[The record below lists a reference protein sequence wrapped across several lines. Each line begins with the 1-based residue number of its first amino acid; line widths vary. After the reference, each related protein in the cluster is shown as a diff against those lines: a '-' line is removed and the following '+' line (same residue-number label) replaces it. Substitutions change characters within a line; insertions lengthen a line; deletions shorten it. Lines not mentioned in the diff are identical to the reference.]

1 MSKDKPKE
9 IVRHIAIDPA
19 PKGKLKS
26 IGGADH
32 DDWNDRLAASTAG
45 ALPVDQRDE
54 SAATKAVTAVY
65 SGMID
70 LKPADPVEGILISQL
85 MAANQ
90 ASLSMYR
97 RAWAQPA
104 EYLEARLR
112 YLALADKAS
121 RTVSMLTEKTRSSSG
136 AGTATKCRKA
146 RDRQRR
152 PGGGHRPSCCGRSF
166 DGRTVFTGAFDG

>member
-1 MSKDKPKE
+1 MSKDKSKE
-9 IVRHIAIDPA
+9 IVRHIAIDPD
-19 PKGKLKS
+19 PKGNLKS

-32 DDWNDRLAASTAG
+32 DDWNDRLAANTAG

-54 SAATKAVTAVY
+54 SAATKAITAVY

-70 LKPADPVEGILISQL
+70 LKPGDPVEGILISQL

-112 YLALADKAS
+112 YLALADKAAS
-121 RTVSMLTEKTRSSSG
+121 
-136 AGTATKCRKA
+136 
-146 RDRQRR
+146 QI
-152 PGGGHRPSCCGRSF
+152 RPSN
-166 DGRTVFTGAFDG
+166 V

>member
-1 MSKDKPKE
+1 MSKDKSKE
-9 IVRHIAIDPA
+9 IVRHIGIDRK
-19 PKGKLKS
+19 PKGNLKS

-32 DDWNDRLAASTAG
+32 DDWNDWLAASTAG
-45 ALPVDQRDE
+45 ALPVDQRYE
-54 SAATKAVTAVY
+54 NAATKAMTAAF

-97 RAWAQPA
+97 RAWAQPP

-112 YLALADKAS
+112 YLTMADKQQE
-121 RTVSMLTEKTRSSSG
+121 RCQCCLKNLITIGVGQQQIVVKHVTVNADQAVITDQIL
-136 AGTATKCRKA
+136 AGER
-146 RDRQRR
+146 RR
-152 PGGGHRPSCCGRSF
+152 PAGPHPHL
-166 DGRTVFTGAFDG
+166 